1 MKCRHCNNSLTDLVI
16 DLGQQPPSNSYLTE
30 IDLIKKEK
38 YFPLKIYIC
47 SSCFLVQTQDTTDKK
62 TFFNSDYSYFSSI
75 NTH

>member
-38 YFPLKIYIC
+38 LLDLWLKRK
-47 SSCFLVQTQDTTDKK
+47 S
-62 TFFNSDYSYFSSI
+62 NP
-75 NTH
+75 